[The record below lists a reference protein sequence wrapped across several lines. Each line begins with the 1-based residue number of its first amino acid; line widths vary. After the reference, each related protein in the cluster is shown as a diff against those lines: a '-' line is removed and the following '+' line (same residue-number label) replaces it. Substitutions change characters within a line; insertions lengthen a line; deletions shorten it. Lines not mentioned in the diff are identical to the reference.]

1 MSVSTTAVEATE
13 SASVVDGT
21 AGSGASARGRRWS
34 TLLAGAALLL
44 LSALQRPPREFIYDA
59 ARYWLGSLA
68 LFTGDSTYYW
78 GDLNLRGVL
87 TPFVYA
93 PPALA
98 ERIVHGSGRWAILI
112 ENGLMIAVIGAVLLP
127 GIVRA
132 VGGPRA
138 QGPLVTW
145 VCAGLS
151 WLVLGRFAPYP
162 LMDVVAALLFLTVL
176 WLAAG
181 RDRWWVLLLAG
192 AAAGVALN
200 LRPAYLIAIAA
211 VVVGVAV
218 LHRWRTGLLLAGIV
232 LGSVPQM
239 VFNLSR
245 GSAPGLTPPGTS
257 GLVGFQAGYA
267 SYAVRYDT
275 IIDANGAPQQFY
287 CDPAMARAVAGHPV
301 TSTGGLAKALLTN
314 LPESIAFLVKKVCA
328 ALAWSSATPYSA
340 AASVERYDLAVPIV
354 LITVIGAFGLVLA
367 ARRREGLVLAG
378 VGPAICLSLMTSATE
393 TRFALPL
400 ILLGIAGC
408 ALVTRLPAA
417 RLRSIGLLTGAGVA
431 VLLVLAFAVWG
442 VADALPPGPS
452 TAALCAAVK

>member
-1 MSVSTTAVEATE
+1 MPETP
-13 SASVVDGT
+13 
-21 AGSGASARGRRWS
+21 ARGQCWS
-34 TLLAGAALLL
+34 TLLAGVALVL
-44 LSALQRPPREFIYDA
+44 LSAVQRPPREFIYDA
-59 ARYWLGSLA
+59 ARYWRGSVA
-68 LFTGDSTYYW
+68 LFSGESTYYW

-98 ERIVHGSGRWAILI
+98 ERLVHGSGRWAVLA
-112 ENGLMIAVIGAVLLP
+112 ENGLMIALIGAVLLP

-138 QGPLVTW
+138 QGGVVVW
-145 VCAGLS
+145 VCAGLC
-151 WLVLGRFAPYP
+151 WLVVGRFAPYP

-176 WLAAG
+176 LLAVCSQ
-181 RDRWWVLLLAG
+181 RWWVLVLAG

-200 LRPAYLIAIAA
+200 LRPAYLITTAA

-232 LGSVPQM
+232 VGSLPQV
-239 VFNLSR
+239 VFNLVR

-275 IIDANGAPQQFY
+275 IIDAAGAPQQFY
-287 CDPAMARAVAGHPV
+287 CDPAMARAVSDQPV

-314 LPESIAFLVKKVCA
+314 LPESIAFLLKKVCA
-328 ALAWSSATPYSA
+328 ALAWSSDTPYSA
-340 AASVERYDLAVPIV
+340 AATVERYDLALPIV
-354 LITVIGAFGLVLA
+354 LITVVGAFGLVMA
-367 ARRREGLVLAG
+367 TRRREGLVLAG
-378 VGPAICLSLMTSATE
+378 VGLAVCLSLITSATE

-400 ILLGIAGC
+400 ILLSIVGC
-408 ALVTRLPAA
+408 ALVSRLPVA
-417 RLRSIGLLTGAGVA
+417 RLRSA
-431 VLLVLAFAVWG
+431 VLLSAAGAAVVVVLAFAAWG
-442 VADALPPGPS
+442 LADALPPGPA
-452 TAALCAAVK
+452 TAATCAAVK